1 MIYAE
6 KLNRHFFSV
15 FDDWAPSLLYETRF
29 AFWAAKWNFKFL
41 HQRQIQ
47 DQGSTVDNLRN
58 LPNTEKQI
66 LVIQIP
72 KIRTATLPITRLS
85 AVSLGF

>member
-1 MIYAE
+1 MIFFE
-6 KLNRHFFSV
+6 KLNRNFSV

-47 DQGSTVDNLRN
+47 AQDPTVANLRN
-58 LPNTEKQI
+58 LRNLEKQI
-66 LVIQIP
+66 RIP
-72 KIRTATLPITRLS
+72 KIRNTRIFFLKIGQS
-85 AVSLGF
+85 RDLI